1 MESYILVLSHQSASL
16 LPYPPLCYNK
26 AMGKPLLVLFDGN
39 AIIHRAFHALPPLT
53 VSKTG
58 EPIGAVYGF
67 ITMLFKAINELKPTH
82 YAIAFDRPA
91 PTFRHKLFDQYK
103 AHRPKTP
110 DELVGQLGRV
120 RQMVEAF
127 HIPIFELD
135 DYEADDV
142 LGTLSHQASE
152 QGIDT
157 IIVTGDADI
166 MQLVSPRV
174 KVLYPKPRSSF
185 SDTML
190 YDEAAVIQKYG
201 VKPEHI
207 ADLKALMGD
216 PSDNIP
222 GVPGIGPVA
231 ATKLIQQLGSAEDI
245 YTHIDEVTPPKLQT
259 LLQQNE
265 ALARQSKEL
274 ATIVIQTPV
283 TLNLEDCQVSQ
294 YDRQE
299 VAKLFRELEFF
310 SLLPK
315 LPEIETAT
323 ETPIQVEPEPELEK
337 TYNVVNTTSALDK
350 LLHRLSQA
358 EIFAFDLET
367 TSLDAISA
375 QLIGISL
382 SPAPGE
388 AYYIP
393 IGHVGWGQVEQ
404 LPLAQVL
411 DSLKPLMEAPDLGK
425 TAHNSKYDMTVL
437 SQYGITVNNLTFDS
451 MLAAH
456 LLCEKSLGLK
466 ALAFARLGIEMT
478 PITALIGSG
487 AKQLSMSQI
496 EVDQAADY
504 ACADADMTMRLTEL
518 LKPELNEQGLWSLFA
533 DVELP
538 LVPVLISMERNG
550 VALDTDLLRQ
560 MSHRLGEQLLKL
572 EAEIY
577 KWAGHQFNI
586 NSPQQLSSVLF
597 EELKLPPARKTKS
610 GYSTGAS
617 ILEELRGVHPIVEHI
632 LEYRQLAKL
641 KSTYID
647 ALPVLLNPKTGRV
660 HTSFNQAR
668 TATGRLSSSEPNLQ
682 NIPVRGE
689 TGKQVREAF
698 IAPPNSYLLA
708 GDYSQ
713 IDLRSLAH
721 LSQDKNLI
729 DAFIRDED
737 IHAAT
742 AARLFNVDSSQV
754 TPDMRRLAKTVN
766 FGVIY
771 GMSDYGLEQA
781 TEFSREEATQF
792 INSYFTQYTGV
803 KQYLEATKQQA
814 RQTGYVQTLLGRR
827 RYIPEI
833 NSSNRQIR
841 EAAERMAINM
851 PVQGTS
857 ADIIKVAMINL
868 YREMQKRQLKSK
880 MLLQVHDEL
889 IFEVPQDE
897 IEEMK
902 HLVPET
908 MSTAVKL
915 GIPVKVDIKTGNNW
929 GEME

>member
-1 MESYILVLSHQSASL
+1 MEKS
-16 LPYPPLCYNK
+16 
-26 AMGKPLLVLFDGN
+26 LLVLFDGN

-58 EPIGAVYGF
+58 EAIGAVYGF
-67 ITMLFKAINELKPTH
+67 VSMLLKTINELKPTH
-82 YAIAFDRPA
+82 YAIAFDRPV

-103 AHRPKTP
+103 AQRPKTP
-110 DELVGQLGRV
+110 DELVSQLGRV
-120 RQMVEAF
+120 RQVVEAF

-142 LGTLSHQASE
+142 LGTLSRQSSE

-157 IIVTGDADI
+157 IIVTGDADS

-174 KVLYPKPRSSF
+174 KILYPRPKGSF

-190 YDEAAVIQKYG
+190 YDEAAVNQKYG

-222 GVPGIGPVA
+222 GVSGIGPVA
-231 ATKLIQQLGSAEDI
+231 ATKLIQQFGSIEEI
-245 YTHIDEVTPPKLQT
+245 YAHIDEVTPPKLQT

-274 ATIVIQTPV
+274 TTIVIQTPV
-283 TLNLEDCQVSQ
+283 TLNLDDCQVSH

-299 VAKLFRELEFF
+299 LAELFRELEFF
-310 SLLPK
+310 RLLPK
-315 LPEIETAT
+315 LPEVETAS
-323 ETPIQVEPEPELEK
+323 ETLAQVEAKPILK
-337 TYNVVNTTSALDK
+337 QDYHVVNTASALDEMLNR
-350 LLHRLSQA
+350 LLSTKS
-358 EIFAFDLET
+358 FAFDLET

-375 QLIGISL
+375 QLVGISL
-382 SPAPGE
+382 SPAAGE

-393 IGHVGWGQVEQ
+393 VGHVGWGQVEQ

-411 DSLKPLMEAPDLGK
+411 DSLKPLLEASDLDK
-425 TAHNSKYDMTVL
+425 TAHNSKYDITVL
-437 SQYGITVNNLTFDS
+437 AEYGVAVNNLTFDT
-451 MLAAH
+451 MIAAH
-456 LLCEKSLGLK
+456 LLNEKSLGLK
-466 ALAFARLGIEMT
+466 ALAFSRLGIEMT

-487 AKQLSMSQI
+487 AKQLSMSQV
-496 EVDQAADY
+496 EVNQAADY
-504 ACADADMTMRLTEL
+504 ACADADMTLRLTEL
-518 LKPELNEQGLWSLFA
+518 LKPELHQQGLWSLFA
-533 DVELP
+533 EVELP
-538 LVPVLISMERNG
+538 LVPVLISMEREG
-550 VALDTDLLRQ
+550 IALDTDLLRQ
-560 MSHRLGEQLLKL
+560 MSYRLGEQLLRL

-577 KWAGHQFNI
+577 NWAGHQFNI
-586 NSPQQLSSVLF
+586 NSPQQLGSVLF
-597 EELKLPPARKTKS
+597 EELKLPSARKTKS

-617 ILEELRGVHPIVEHI
+617 ILEELRGVHPIIEHI

-647 ALPVLLNPKTGRV
+647 ALPALLNPKTGRV

-689 TGKQVREAF
+689 VGKQVRQAF
-698 IAPPNSYLLA
+698 IAPPSSCLLA

-713 IDLRSLAH
+713 IDLRVLAH
-721 LSQDKNLI
+721 LSQDKSLL
-729 DAFIRDED
+729 DAFLRDED
-737 IHAAT
+737 IHTAT
-742 AARLFNVDSSQV
+742 AARLFSVDASQV

-771 GMSDYGLEQA
+771 GMSEYGLEQA
-781 TEFSREEATQF
+781 TELSRNEATQF
-792 INSYFTQYTGV
+792 IASYFTQHPGV
-803 KQYLEATKQQA
+803 EQYLETTKQQA
-814 RQTGYVQTLLGRR
+814 RRTGYVQTLLGRR

-833 NSSNRQIR
+833 NSSNRQVR

-889 IFEVPQDE
+889 IFEVPEDE
-897 IEEMK
+897 IEEMSQ
-902 HLVPET
+902 LVSET

-915 GIPVKVDIKTGNNW
+915 SVPLKVDIKTGNNW

>member
-1 MESYILVLSHQSASL
+1 MKKS
-16 LPYPPLCYNK
+16 
-26 AMGKPLLVLFDGN
+26 LLVLFDGN

-58 EPIGAVYGF
+58 EAIGAVYGF
-67 ITMLFKAINELKPTH
+67 VSMLLKTINELKPTH
-82 YAIAFDRPA
+82 YAIAFDRPV

-103 AHRPKTP
+103 AQRPKTP
-110 DELVGQLGRV
+110 DELVSQLGRV
-120 RQMVEAF
+120 RQVVEAF

-142 LGTLSHQASE
+142 LGTLSRQSSE

-157 IIVTGDADI
+157 IIVTGDADS

-174 KVLYPKPRSSF
+174 KILYPRPKGSF

-190 YDEAAVIQKYG
+190 YDEAAVNQKYG

-222 GVPGIGPVA
+222 GVSGIGPVA
-231 ATKLIQQLGSAEDI
+231 ATKLIQQFGSIEEI
-245 YTHIDEVTPPKLQT
+245 YAHIDEVTPPKLQT

-274 ATIVIQTPV
+274 TTIVIQTPV
-283 TLNLEDCQVSQ
+283 TLNLDDCQVSH

-299 VAKLFRELEFF
+299 LAELFRELEFF
-310 SLLPK
+310 RLLPK
-315 LPEIETAT
+315 LPEVETAS
-323 ETPIQVEPEPELEK
+323 ETLAQVEAKPILK
-337 TYNVVNTTSALDK
+337 QDYHVVNTASALDEMLNR
-350 LLHRLSQA
+350 LLSTKS
-358 EIFAFDLET
+358 FAFDLET

-375 QLIGISL
+375 QLVGISL
-382 SPAPGE
+382 SPAAGE

-393 IGHVGWGQVEQ
+393 VGHVGWGQVEQ

-411 DSLKPLMEAPDLGK
+411 DSLKPLLEASDLDK
-425 TAHNSKYDMTVL
+425 TAHNSKYDITVL
-437 SQYGITVNNLTFDS
+437 AEYGVAVNNLTFDT
-451 MLAAH
+451 MIAAH
-456 LLCEKSLGLK
+456 LLNEKSLGLK
-466 ALAFARLGIEMT
+466 ALAFSRLGIEMT

-487 AKQLSMSQI
+487 AKQLSMSQV
-496 EVDQAADY
+496 EVNQAADY
-504 ACADADMTMRLTEL
+504 ACADADMTLRLTEL
-518 LKPELNEQGLWSLFA
+518 LKPELHQQGLWSLFA
-533 DVELP
+533 EVELP
-538 LVPVLISMERNG
+538 LVPVLISMEREG
-550 VALDTDLLRQ
+550 IALDTDLLRQ
-560 MSHRLGEQLLKL
+560 MSYRLGEQLLRL

-577 KWAGHQFNI
+577 NWAGHQFNI

-597 EELKLPPARKTKS
+597 EELKLPSARKTKS

-617 ILEELRGVHPIVEHI
+617 ILEELRGVHPIIEHI

-647 ALPVLLNPKTGRV
+647 ALPALLNPKTGRV

-689 TGKQVREAF
+689 LGKQVRQAF
-698 IAPPNSYLLA
+698 IAPPSSCLLA

-713 IDLRSLAH
+713 IDLRVLAH
-721 LSQDKNLI
+721 LSQDKSLL
-729 DAFIRDED
+729 DAFLRDED
-737 IHAAT
+737 IHTAT
-742 AARLFNVDSSQV
+742 AARLFSVDASQV

-771 GMSDYGLEQA
+771 GMSEYGLEQA
-781 TEFSREEATQF
+781 TELSRNEATQF
-792 INSYFTQYTGV
+792 ITSYFAQHPGVEQYI
-803 KQYLEATKQQA
+803 ESTKQQV
-814 RQTGYVQTLLGRR
+814 RQKGYVQTLLGRR

-833 NSSNRQIR
+833 NSSNRQVR

-868 YREMQKRQLKSK
+868 HQEMQKRQLKSK

-897 IEEMK
+897 LEEMRR
-902 HLVPET
+902 LVPET

-915 GIPVKVDIKTGNNW
+915 SVPLKVDIKTGNNW